1 MGIAKRENRKEE
13 VVQKPPK
20 IYLHRKNP
28 NGIPEKDPD
37 MMTKEDIIQIIMI
50 DVWAGSRLKGSQI
63 TQSII
68 LDLTKT
74 EEDAIPLV
82 IICIMAKKKETEAAL
97 LIVART
103 IKEIVGLIS
112 KETENTIGDNLK
124 E

>member
-1 MGIAKRENRKEE
+1 
-13 VVQKPPK
+13 
-20 IYLHRKNP
+20 
-28 NGIPEKDPD
+28 

-68 LDLTKT
+68 LDLTTT

-82 IICIMAKKKETEAAL
+82 IICIMAKKKEIEAAL